1 LLAIADYARQV
12 AARWFRIAYAENALR
27 RFAAEE
33 GTDLAGLRAAEAIGF
48 ALAFYRS
55 RRAQHA
61 ALDEDGDGM
70 LWQWG
75 PDADATRFTI
85 DLTRQLIRE
94 GDDQPIIQLTLCL
107 AYRWTPARRALG
119 RGHSWCFDPAAA
131 DAFEREIRSSSAYR
145 AVVSAVP
152 TEVIVRNDTL

>member
-1 LLAIADYARQV
+1 M
-12 AARWFRIAYAENALR
+12 AARWFRISFAENALR
-27 RFAAEE
+27 RYAAERDV
-33 GTDLAGLRAAEAIGF
+33 DLRSVRTADAMGLAID
-48 ALAFYRS
+48 FYRE

-61 ALDEDGDGM
+61 AIPDEGDGL

-85 DLTRQLIRE
+85 GLTRQLIRE
-94 GDDQPIIQLTLCL
+94 DAEPITQLTLCL

-119 RGHSWCFDPAAA
+119 RGHAWCFDPTAIE
-131 DAFEREIRSSSAYR
+131 AFEREIRSSPAYR

-152 TEVIVRNDTL
+152 TEVILRTDTL